1 MERKES
7 VYDMEDPG
15 YHRIAFF
22 PVLEASACEP
32 VAGTSQPVQF
42 QIKSIIRQTPGR
54 DVVSDR
60 PLCPHQLNRSKEEGD
75 VVGSENCAK
84 CGIGSS
90 SSNNRRCV
98 SFYPTPHLLVYER
111 TTGHTTTRSGSMP
124 DMMDVRD
131 IWLAHPST
139 MAGMDP
145 VSSGVG
151 AVGGGR
157 RMTLV
162 RQKAVKVKRYHLLH
176 PSNLLILIVLIGIL
190 AVFLMTKRKKKM
202 DNPLDILMAFV

>member
-1 MERKES
+1 MEKKES

-22 PVLEASACEP
+22 PVLEASS
-32 VAGTSQPVQF
+32 AGSAPGSSQPVEF
-42 QIKSIIRQTPGR
+42 QIKSIIRQSSPSGST
-54 DVVSDR
+54 SAASQAT
-60 PLCPHQLNRSKEEGD
+60 CPHQDGGGEGGD
-75 VVGSENCAK
+75 AAGS
-84 CGIGSS
+84 GSS
-90 SSNNRRCV
+90 CNKCARRCV

-111 TTGHTTTRSGSMP
+111 TTGGTTTRSGSMP
-124 DMMDVRD
+124 DMVDVRD
-131 IWLAHPST
+131 IWLAHPGT
-139 MAGMDP
+139 
-145 VSSGVG
+145 VG
-151 AVGGGR
+151 AIEHRGGAAGGGR

-176 PSNLLILIVLIGIL
+176 PSNLLILIALIGIL

>member
-1 MERKES
+1 MEKKES

-22 PVLEASACEP
+22 PVLEASADPMPGSSKQVE
-32 VAGTSQPVQF
+32 F
-42 QIKSIIRQTPGR
+42 QIKSIIRQSTGP
-54 DVVSDR
+54 
-60 PLCPHQLNRSKEEGD
+60 CPHQINRSKEEGD
-75 VVGSENCAK
+75 VGEGEGCSKCA
-84 CGIGSS
+84 GQQQQQ
-90 SSNNRRCV
+90 RRCV

-111 TTGHTTTRSGSMP
+111 TTGQTTTRSGSMP
-124 DMMDVRD
+124 DMVDVRD
-131 IWLAHPST
+131 IWLAPGVPG
-139 MAGMDP
+139 AMDHR
-145 VSSGVG
+145 VVHSSSG
-151 AVGGGR
+151 GGGGGRR

-176 PSNLLILIVLIGIL
+176 PSNVLILIALIGIL